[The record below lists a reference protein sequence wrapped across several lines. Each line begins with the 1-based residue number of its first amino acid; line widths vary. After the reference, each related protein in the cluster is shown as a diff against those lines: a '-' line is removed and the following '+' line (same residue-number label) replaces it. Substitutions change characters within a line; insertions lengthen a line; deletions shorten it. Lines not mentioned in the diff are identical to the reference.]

1 MLTIF
6 NGNAD
11 FVSLR
16 SGLLSTIKRDSR
28 ILRDM
33 TLLLEDTILKFSE
46 DKSLLQFWAWSLTTE
61 WGGVIRRSI
70 RCPNLKI

>member
-1 MLTIF
+1 MR
-6 NGNAD
+6 GY
-11 FVSLR
+11 
-16 SGLLSTIKRDSR
+16 
-28 ILRDM
+28 DM